1 MSLIGHVPRDKK
13 NNFFMYTVS
22 LLHPSNK
29 QLHTGSWL
37 SISLS
42 ALVPADAPSIF
53 FSLSLVYTA
62 EHRSTNGIM
71 DAGQCRGGVRAAW
84 LIRCGEAQA
93 VRPPR
98 NRRSCRPVSNL

>member
-1 MSLIGHVPRDKK
+1 
-13 NNFFMYTVS
+13 MYIEKYF
-22 LLHPSNK
+22 HPSNK

-37 SISLS
+37 SIPLS
-42 ALVPADAPSIF
+42 PLVPADAPSIF
-53 FSLSLVYTA
+53 FSLSLVHTA

-71 DAGQCRGGVRAAW
+71 EDAGQCRGGVRAAW